1 MKANNILNCNTQ
13 DLTAEELKSVFGGK
27 PSKSTSFFY
36 DAVYY
41 ATYLVTKSEIFTYK
55 FWEDWGYAVL

>member
-1 MKANNILNCNTQ
+1 MNANVASNCQ
-13 DLTAEELKSVFGGK
+13 IHDLTINEMKMINGGE

-41 ATYLVTKSEIFTYK
+41 ATYYITKSEILTFK
-55 FWEDWGYAVL
+55 FWEDWGYSIL